1 VDWIDTPHKVEFQK
15 MAIELQTKVLLIT
28 QTEDF
33 SKFLLKKP
41 KNSILMFNI
50 ISLGTR
56 MQEVIV
62 EEVKELDL
70 FLFLM

>member
-1 VDWIDTPHKVEFQK
+1 